1 MVEPTHVEY
10 RRTPHGRRER
20 LADAL
25 DALRTGDPISAL
37 AGAVDIIQEVEAM
50 LQEPDDG
57 AVH

>member
-1 MVEPTHVEY
+1 M
-10 RRTPHGRRER
+10 
-20 LADAL
+20 ADAL